1 MSGFPLGR
9 LPAGT
14 VAGSASPGLAA
25 LALGLVLR
33 ALAGGLDVMAP
44 QMSWPLK
51 CHGRA
56 PHHKSASPK
65 CGAAKLGQA
74 RVSRNAERRR
84 VHSIIWASQ
93 IIILPQL

>member
-1 MSGFPLGR
+1 MSGFPTPLGG

-65 CGAAKLGQA
+65 CGARSAKLGQA

-93 IIILPQL
+93 I